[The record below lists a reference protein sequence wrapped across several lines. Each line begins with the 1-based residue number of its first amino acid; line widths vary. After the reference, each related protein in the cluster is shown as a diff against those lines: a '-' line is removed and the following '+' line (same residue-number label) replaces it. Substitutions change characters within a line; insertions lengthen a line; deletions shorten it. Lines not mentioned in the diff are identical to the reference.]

1 MSSESCQFSYF
12 AFSKSIEAFSSNP
25 NDLKT
30 GLISA
35 LLDATTFRA
44 RHFKTSTQSNSGFSI
59 TESAYTSGLNNGFSI
74 LIAFHRLIQ
83 IAFSRV
89 LACFL
94 VSEYLSRLFF
104 LYSSANVIK
113 FL

>member
-12 AFSKSIEAFSSNP
+12 AFSKLIEAFSSNP

-74 LIAFHRLIQ
+74 LIAFHMDALRKNASRNSSVCMELI
-83 IAFSRV
+83 IPLCRKRK
-89 LACFL
+89 
-94 VSEYLSRLFF
+94 YLSQAF
-104 LYSSANVIK
+104 
-113 FL
+113 